1 MHISLMLLA
10 EQIVALEL
18 LQGDALDFSLENWS
32 SYFEVAN
39 LRCQKIGS
47 YHISHVP
54 NMEKLIQS
62 SLMAS
67 LRDGNDLESHL
78 GSPSNSSD
86 SSIDSCSYSCKC
98 VNGFEFGKTWK
109 KKLRSLKILTQQSHN
124 QSCFAFW
131 FFFDVSSMFPAEL
144 GPFKGAPANDNPLAR
159 DFSQLPMEDLVV
171 STDSFRSAT
180 LASRLSILTYLNI
193 S

>member
-109 KKLRSLKILTQQSHN
+109 KKLRSLKILNPTKPQSKLLCLLVFFR
-124 QSCFAFW
+124 CFL
-131 FFFDVSSMFPAEL
+131 DVSGRAGSFQRSPSQRQPFGKGLQPASDGRSGGLNRFFPECHP
-144 GPFKGAPANDNPLAR
+144 GFKT
-159 DFSQLPMEDLVV
+159 FH
-171 STDSFRSAT
+171 
-180 LASRLSILTYLNI
+180 LNI

>member
-109 KKLRSLKILTQQSHN
+109 KKTAQFENSKPNKATIKAALP
-124 QSCFAFW
+124 FG
-131 FFFDVSSMFPAEL
+131 FFSMFPRCFRPSWVLSKEPQPTTTLWQGTSA
-144 GPFKGAPANDNPLAR
+144 
-159 DFSQLPMEDLVV
+159 
-171 STDSFRSAT
+171 SFRWKIWWSQQI
-180 LASRLSILTYLNI
+180 LSGVPPWLQDFP